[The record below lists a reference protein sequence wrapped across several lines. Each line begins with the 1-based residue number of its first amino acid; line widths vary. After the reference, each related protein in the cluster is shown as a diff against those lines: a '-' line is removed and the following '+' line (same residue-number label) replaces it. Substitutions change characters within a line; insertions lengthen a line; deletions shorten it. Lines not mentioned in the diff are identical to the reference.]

1 MLEAKAAYEK
11 AGFAFSDHAVAITGV
26 GGKLDQT
33 AQAENWIERFPMWDW
48 VGKRTSVLGP
58 VGLVQQPFRASI

>member
-26 GGKLDQT
+26 GSKLDQT
-33 AQAENWIERFPMWDW
+33 AQAENWIERFPM
-48 VGKRTSVLGP
+48 P
-58 VGLVQQPFRASI
+58 VGLGRRRRLPF